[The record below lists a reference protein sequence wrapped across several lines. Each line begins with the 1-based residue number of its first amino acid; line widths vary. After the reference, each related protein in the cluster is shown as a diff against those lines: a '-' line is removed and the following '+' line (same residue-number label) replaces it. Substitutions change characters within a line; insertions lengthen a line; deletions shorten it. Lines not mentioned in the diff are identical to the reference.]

1 LRRAIRDATASYS
14 FRPREKGLTGLAI
27 CATLGLFAAGCSG
40 GATPSARH
48 GGGHARASATANGV
62 RLSITP
68 ASGST
73 DRHPNRGIAVT
84 AAGGTISRVVVRT
97 RGDRVTGRL
106 SAAGTAWHSARA
118 LNVSRRYTV
127 TATGVG
133 MSGQRVTRTSSFRT
147 FTPAKTFSTRI
158 VEGSHQTYGVGMPI
172 ILYFDRP
179 IRNRKAVERALEVR
193 TSKPVVGAW
202 YWDGQCRLAPECL
215 YFRPRRYWRPHTRVS
230 FTAHLNGVKGAP
242 GVYGNHTL
250 KQSFRIGRSVMAVV
264 STSGHY
270 MNVYRGGKRFAR
282 WPISS
287 GRPGDDTPNG
297 TYLTIEKANP
307 VQMTGPGYSI
317 SVPWSVRITWSGEY
331 LHDAYW
337 SVGDQGFANVS
348 HGCVNMSPANAETFY
363 KMAAPGDPVK
373 IKGSPRAG
381 QWDNGWTMWFLPW
394 RRYWRGSALNKA
406 VRTGPS
412 GSEFVS
418 PRATARPH
426 RHRTPPPAS
435 SSRNRRA
442 A

>member
-1 LRRAIRDATASYS
+1 LRRQATPSHS
-14 FRPREKGLTGLAI
+14 FRPHLTGLAGLAI
-27 CATLGLFAAGCSG
+27 CSTVGLFVAGCSG
-40 GATPSARH
+40 SSAPPAGQGA
-48 GGGHARASATANGV
+48 GHARTGTTASGV

-73 DRHPNRGIAVT
+73 DRDPNRGITVR
-84 AAGGTISRVVVRT
+84 AAGGRISGVVVRS
-97 RGDRVTGRL
+97 RGDRVTGKL
-106 SAAGTAWHSARA
+106 NTTGTVWHSTWA

-133 MSGQRVTRTSSFRT
+133 ASGQPVKRTSTFRT
-147 FTPAKTFSTRI
+147 FTPGKTFSARI

-172 ILYFDRP
+172 ILYFDQP
-179 IRNRKAVERALEVR
+179 IRNRRAVEKALEVK
-193 TSKPVVGAW
+193 TSKPTVGAW

-215 YFRPRRYWRPHTRVS
+215 YFRPRRYWKPHTRVS
-230 FTAHLNGVKGAP
+230 FTAHLNGVKGAA
-242 GVYGNHTL
+242 GLYGNHTL
-250 KQSFRIGRSVMAVV
+250 RQSFRIGRALKVVV

-270 MNVYRGGKRFAR
+270 MNVYRSGKRFAR
-282 WPISS
+282 WPVSS

-337 SVGDQGFANVS
+337 SVGDQGFSNVS

-363 KMAAPGDPVK
+363 KMTVPGDPVK
-373 IKGSPRAG
+373 IKGSPKSG
-381 QWDNGWTMWFLPW
+381 QWGNGWTMWFLPW

-418 PRATARPH
+418 PRASARPH
-426 RHRTPPPAS
+426 RHTTSPPAS
-435 SSRNRRA
+435 TSRNRQTA
-442 A
+442 

>member
-1 LRRAIRDATASYS
+1 MRDATASFS
-14 FRPREKGLTGLAI
+14 SCPHRQGLAGLAI
-27 CATLGLFAAGCSG
+27 GATIGLLVAGCG
-40 GATPSARH
+40 GSSSAPASQ
-48 GGGHARASATANGV
+48 GGHARGGASENGV

-68 ASGST
+68 ASGSR
-73 DRHPNRGIAVT
+73 DRQPGRGITVKAVN
-84 AAGGTISRVVVRT
+84 GTISRVVVRT
-97 RGDRVTGRL
+97 RGDRVKGKL
-106 SAAGTAWHSARA
+106 NAARTVWHSTWA
-118 LNVSRRYTV
+118 LNVSRRYAV

-133 MSGQRVTRTSSFRT
+133 RSGERVTRTSSFRT
-147 FTPAKTFSTRI
+147 ITPPKTFSARI
-158 VEGSHQTYGVGMPI
+158 VQGAHQTYGVGMPI

-179 IRNRKAVERALEVR
+179 IRNRRAVEKALEVK
-193 TSKPVVGAW
+193 TSKRTVGAW

-215 YFRPRRYWRPHTRVS
+215 YFRPRRYWKPHTRVS

-250 KQSFRIGRSVMAVV
+250 KQSFRIGRSLSVVV

-270 MNVYRGGKRFAR
+270 MNVYRGRKRFAH
-282 WPISS
+282 WPVSS

-337 SVGDQGFANVS
+337 SVGDQGFSNVS

-363 KMAAPGDPVK
+363 KMTVPGDPVK
-373 IKGSPRAG
+373 IKGSPRDG
-381 QWDNGWTMWFLPW
+381 QWGNGWTMWFLSW

-418 PRATARPH
+418 PRASARARRHTQPAASNPH
-426 RHRTPPPAS
+426 SGGGA
-435 SSRNRRA
+435 
-442 A
+442 